1 MICVNC
7 HMIKILKRVL
17 GLQATG
23 CDRSQLC
30 CIIKHYFFAF
40 VPVFM
45 LSVVYE
51 KCMVTSERK

>member
-1 MICVNC
+1 
-7 HMIKILKRVL
+7 MIKIFEFLKRVL

-30 CIIKHYFFAF
+30 YIIKHYLFAF

>member
-1 MICVNC
+1 
-7 HMIKILKRVL
+7 MIKILKRVL

-30 CIIKHYFFAF
+30 YIIKHYLFVF

-45 LSVVYE
+45 LNVVYE